1 MHGIRS
7 GLKACLVVLAGLA
20 GLALTPAGASAQG
33 VSKVGTTAGEFLQVG
48 VGARA
53 MGQGGAFVASVDD
66 VSALYWNPA
75 GLAQLESS
83 GVLVTHSEWL
93 ADIAFDY
100 VGVGFKLGSLGTV
113 GVSMTMLGVPDMV
126 VRTVDRQDGTGETF
140 DAADLAIAVAFSR
153 AVTDRFSVGVTAKY
167 ISQRIWHSSANG
179 FAVDI
184 GTQFRTDFFGGMT
197 IGAALFNFG
206 SGLRLSGRDV
216 RAFVDPDPAHLG
228 NNGRVPA
235 NFELDTFSLPLNFQ
249 FGVSVRPLATRM
261 HQLTVSVD
269 ALHPSSNN
277 ESVNLGLEYG
287 YQDRVL
293 FRTGYQAL
301 FLAEREGGFS
311 AGIGINQALFNGSK
325 ATLDYA
331 YRMAGRLGGIHVV
344 GLGFSF

>member
-1 MHGIRS
+1 MLAPALAS
-7 GLKACLVVLAGLA
+7 G
-20 GLALTPAGASAQG
+20 QG

-75 GLAQLESS
+75 GLAHLESNS
-83 GVLVTHSEWL
+83 VFITHSEWL

-100 VGVGFKLGSLGTV
+100 VGAGFKLGSLGTL

-126 VRTVDRQDGTGETF
+126 VRTADRQEGTGETF

-167 ISQRIWHSSANG
+167 ISQRIWHSSATG

-235 NFELDTFSLPLNFQ
+235 NYELDTFSLPLNFQ
-249 FGVSVRPLATRM
+249 FGVSVRPIATRM
-261 HQLTVSVD
+261 HRLTISAD

-287 YQDRVL
+287 FQDRVL

-311 AGIGINQALFNGSK
+311 AGIGINQVLFNGTSAK
-325 ATLDYA
+325 LDYA
-331 YRMAGRLGGIHVV
+331 YRAAGRLGGIHVV